1 MALGYINTNQ
11 YNNTTSQSAY
21 DMAAQVQSVS
31 TSSNE
36 SIFSAMKGVGAEVVG
51 SVLNPVAI
59 AMAPLQLQ
67 DPITSGYIKNS
78 YTAAGYEC
86 KRPVLFE
93 GKEIFGKQVKGFK
106 AVKTNAGQE
115 VAKAQKALETAKK
128 TNNIQT
134 PWEQLKNFKLGETIS
149 NGTSLTRDAY
159 RSFAKSNSN
168 LLSVAADGKIAGQAD
183 VVKKIAETYG
193 VKLNAADKIDDVFN
207 AIDKGDDVLKAAQG
221 VVKNSK
227 DAQKLAD
234 MARSVKMLGGKN
246 YLASK
251 NPLDWLGNGYRKLI
265 GNNKVLRK
273 VPILSVVMNTIGQV
287 PDLMISAQYGAG
299 EFGKQALRSTALV
312 ATNVVGYEVGGVIGA
327 KLGAIVGTAIC
338 PVIGTAIGSIVGSIA
353 GGTLFGSVGT
363 RLVNW
368 IADNTIGKSKA
379 KEAQEQ
385 AEKEAQ
391 MIALQQAQSTQN
403 PFRQAA

>member
-1 MALGYINTNQ
+1 MAN
-11 YNNTTSQSAY
+11 AK
-21 DMAAQVQSVS
+21 
-31 TSSNE
+31 
-36 SIFSAMKGVGAEVVG
+36 KGTDKK
-51 SVLNPVAI
+51 AI
-59 AMAPLQLQ
+59 
-67 DPITSGYIKNS
+67 
-78 YTAAGYEC
+78 
-86 KRPVLFE
+86 
-93 GKEIFGKQVKGFK
+93 
-106 AVKTNAGQE
+106 KT
-115 VAKAQKALETAKK
+115 AQKALETAKK